1 MEDWN
6 SNTGNELNGNELGEG
21 SDTGRATTVC
31 RKTSVHA
38 RVGAASTDSERH
50 APDFLCVLSED
61 D

>member
-1 MEDWN
+1 METR
-6 SNTGNELNGNELGEG
+6 SGEREKEAISG
-21 SDTGRATTVC
+21 QRRLFAGKRACT
-31 RKTSVHA
+31 